1 MLLWLL
7 LAGTE
12 LSPENLLNLL
22 FFTAKKPTTCFES
35 QSPWLGEET
44 RDAPETGS
52 GCAGRSLVFKSS
64 TGHSSTTALDCLF
77 VLRPLLVPLSE
88 LCYSLCWAAAGL

>member
-1 MLLWLL
+1 MLWWLL

-12 LSPENLLNLL
+12 PSPENLFNLL
-22 FFTAKKPTTCFES
+22 FSQPKSQLHVFES
-35 QSPWLGEET
+35 QSPWLGDET

-64 TGHSSTTALDCLF
+64 TGHSSTAALDCLF
-77 VLRPLLVPLSE
+77 VLGPLLVSLSE
-88 LCYSLCWAAAGL
+88 LCYSLCWAVVWL